1 MISYIFAMA
10 EDGVIGKDNDMPW
23 HLPNDLKYFK
33 KVTSGSTVVMGRKT
47 YESLGRA
54 LPKRR
59 NIVLTTDEA
68 YQAPGCEVV
77 HSKEE
82 VLKAIAG
89 ENEAFVI
96 GGAGLYDL
104 FRGEVEKIYVTKI
117 NESFVGDTF
126 FPKWDWTNWELIA
139 QQEGTTDQ
147 ENKYQHTFL
156 TYQKRG

>member
-23 HLPNDLKYFK
+23 HLPNDLQYFK

-77 HSKEE
+77 HSKEA

-89 ENEAFVI
+89 ENETFVI

-104 FRGEVEKIYVTKI
+104 FRGEVEKIYMTKI
-117 NESFVGDTF
+117 NESFAGDTF
-126 FPKWDWTNWELIA
+126 FPKWEWENWELIF
-139 QQEGTTDQ
+139 QKEGSVDP
-147 ENKYQHTFL
+147 ENKYPHTFL
-156 TYQKRG
+156 TYQKK